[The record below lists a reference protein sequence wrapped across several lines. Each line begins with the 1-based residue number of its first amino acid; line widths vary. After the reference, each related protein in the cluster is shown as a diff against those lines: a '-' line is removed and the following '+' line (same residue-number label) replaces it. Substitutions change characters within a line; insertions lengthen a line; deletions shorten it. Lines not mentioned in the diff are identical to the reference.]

1 MISAGRKAIYPN
13 DFETEMNFFFH
24 LTFWCEARLA
34 IGLTNFNS
42 ESSQKL
48 DMMHIGVRT
57 FAINFFPVVRKKP
70 LFIDLRLMHRRLQ
83 FL

>member
-48 DMMHIGVRT
+48 DVMHIGVH
-57 FAINFFPVVRKKP
+57 FFTHFCHKFFSCCKEKT
-70 LFIDLRLMHRRLQ
+70 LIY
-83 FL
+83 

>member
-48 DMMHIGVRT
+48 DMMHICT